1 MNSCRKNETA
11 SDNTTTPGSSTKT
24 GRSSKQVTWA
34 ENLVTIYIY
43 PAVWESDEH
52 VTIVGEKRNKKRNQ
66 RTSKCPID
74 MEYVFGTFL
83 IFGILI
89 FLVWYLSR

>member
-1 MNSCRKNETA
+1 MNCCRKNETE
-11 SDNTTTPGSSTKT
+11 SDNTTTLGSSTKT
-24 GRSSKQVTWA
+24 GTSSKQVTWA

-43 PAVWESDEH
+43 PAVWESDED
-52 VTIVGEKRNKKRNQ
+52 VTIAGDKCNKKRNQ

-74 MEYVFGTFL
+74 IQYVYGTLL